1 MSPLYVLFSFLT
13 GCLLFAPD
21 LASSGQV
28 RTSGDSVPVSEAS
41 QNAMQTE
48 GAGHDAVVRDAKA
61 SRRLERPTS
70 RTPSPPARLISQCQS
85 SKPILTSFSQCDA
98 PARELD
104 NRNGVGAP
112 LRC

>member
-1 MSPLYVLFSFLT
+1 MSPMYVLFSFLT

-21 LASSGQV
+21 MASSGQV

-41 QNAMQTE
+41 QKATQTE
-48 GAGHDAVVRDAKA
+48 GAGHEAVVRDAKA
-61 SRRLERPTS
+61 SCRLERPTP
-70 RTPSPPARLISQCQS
+70 RTPSPSSRLTFHF